1 VSTVICVCTYKRPE
15 GIQLLLNALTQLSD
29 IQGIRICVVDNDAA
43 GEGAAVCN
51 NLPPNYPFEV
61 HALVEPQAGISPA
74 RNSVVASALTLKPDF
89 LAFLDDDEQ
98 PEPQW
103 LSELL
108 RVQKVTGADVVGG
121 PTISEF
127 PENVPDQ
134 IKQNPYY
141 GADLGFAD
149 EQSCQLQAAGN
160 FLIKADVISTMAPT
174 FFHPAFAQS
183 GGEDLAFFTQLAK
196 NGASM
201 HWAANAIVREAVPA
215 NRLTQSWM
223 KSRVVNIANSRVR
236 VMQMLEPGLFPAII
250 RGVKTVAL
258 GTVAGLSSLTAVAIP
273 DKREQARMLRW
284 KFWGKM
290 SVGKNERTP
299 AYSHDPWRGTLMP
312 ARPRYSIVIPTYNS
326 ANSIEQTLHS
336 CFEQSFKDFEIVI
349 VDDGSNDAT
358 LDVLAQINDSRLV
371 VVSQENA
378 GPAAAR
384 NHGMRVACGD
394 YIAFLDSD
402 DIWFPDFLMQAEA
415 ALSRDANQLLYGQ
428 IIVDRG
434 VGRYWVKPDVAI
446 QSNESIYDYLYLK
459 GCFIQTST
467 MIIPATLASQV
478 SWDESV
484 TFGDNDQFAIDC
496 FRTGIK
502 FTMLE
507 KPQTLYA
514 DSISA
519 DALSQL
525 PIFDGTSE
533 KYTNFFRW
541 MQTQREHMSEQAWHG
556 FRARFESVGLAR
568 SAPIKSFKLLLAA
581 RKAQAIST
589 IGLCRQLVQNYAP
602 KMYRRL
608 VDQYVRLRGAPLNS
622 FDS

>member
-1 VSTVICVCTYKRPE
+1 VNTVICVCTYKRPD
-15 GIQLLLNALTQLSD
+15 GIRQLLDALTQISD
-29 IQGIRICVVDNDAA
+29 APDIKICVVDNDAA
-43 GEGAAVCN
+43 GEGAEVCN
-51 NLPPNYPFEV
+51 NLPADYPFTV
-61 HALVEPQAGISPA
+61 HAMVEPQAGISPA
-74 RNSVVASALTLKPDF
+74 RNTVVAYALSLKPDF
-89 LAFLDDDEQ
+89 LAFLDDDEY

-108 RVQKVTGADVVGG
+108 RVQNATGADVVGG

-127 PENVPDQ
+127 PDNVPDRV
-134 IKQNPYY
+134 KQNPYF

-201 HWAANAIVREAVPA
+201 RWAANAIVHEAVPA

-236 VMQMLEPGLFPAII
+236 VMQMLEPGVIPAFI
-250 RGVKTVAL
+250 RGMKTIAL
-258 GTVAGLSSLTAVAIP
+258 GTVAGLSSLTAVALP

-290 SVGKNERTP
+290 SV
-299 AYSHDPWRGTLMP
+299 
-312 ARPRYSIVIPTYNS
+312 VIPTYNR
-326 ANSIEQTLHS
+326 ANSVEQTLSS

-349 VDDGSNDAT
+349 VDDGSSDDT
-358 LDVLAQINDSRLV
+358 LDVLARLTDSRLV
-371 VVSQENA
+371 VVAQENA

-384 NHGMRVACGD
+384 NHGMRVARGD

-402 DIWFPDFLMQAEA
+402 DIWFPDFLKQAETA
-415 ALSRDANQLLYGQ
+415 FNEDSNQLLYGQ

-434 VGRYWVKPDVAI
+434 VNRYWVKPDVAI
-446 QSNESIYDYLYLK
+446 QPNESIYDYLYIK

-467 MIIPATLASQV
+467 MIIPAALANQV

-496 FRTGIK
+496 FHTGIK
-502 FTMLE
+502 FNMLE

-514 DSISA
+514 DAISP

-568 SAPIKSFKLLLAA
+568 SAPIESFKLLLAA
-581 RKAQAIST
+581 RRAKAIST
-589 IGLCRQLVQNYAP
+589 NGICRQLVQNYAP
-602 KMYRRL
+602 RLYRRL
-608 VDQYVRLRGAPLNS
+608 VDQYVRMRGAPLNS